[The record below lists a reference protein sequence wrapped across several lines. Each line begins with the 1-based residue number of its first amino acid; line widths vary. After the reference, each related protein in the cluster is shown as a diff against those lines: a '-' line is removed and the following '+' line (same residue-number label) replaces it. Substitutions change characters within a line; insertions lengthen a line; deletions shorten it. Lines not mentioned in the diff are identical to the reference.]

1 MAKKRLKNQRPKNAD
16 RLTKETDTHIVFN
29 DEDLENLLSSQ
40 KKFATI
46 IKHMKNSPQLKLVLL
61 NGHFFLARAHSG
73 TDLSGTGG
81 HGQCRFRNL
90 LARALHVGQRAL
102 NGQFQK
108 HNSVMPK
115 SHNTVDSGCISL

>member
-1 MAKKRLKNQRPKNAD
+1 M
-16 RLTKETDTHIVFN
+16 
-29 DEDLENLLSSQ
+29 
-40 KKFATI
+40 
-46 IKHMKNSPQLKLVLL
+46 L
-61 NGHFFLARAHSG
+61 NGHFILARAHSG

-81 HGQCRFRNL
+81 HGQCRFQNL

>member
-1 MAKKRLKNQRPKNAD
+1 MCSTIMIYEKEP
-16 RLTKETDTHIVFN
+16 TKD
-29 DEDLENLLSSQ
+29 
-40 KKFATI
+40 
-46 IKHMKNSPQLKLVLL
+46 LVLL

-108 HNSVMPK
+108 HYSVMPK
-115 SHNTVDSGCISL
+115 SHNTFASGYISLWL